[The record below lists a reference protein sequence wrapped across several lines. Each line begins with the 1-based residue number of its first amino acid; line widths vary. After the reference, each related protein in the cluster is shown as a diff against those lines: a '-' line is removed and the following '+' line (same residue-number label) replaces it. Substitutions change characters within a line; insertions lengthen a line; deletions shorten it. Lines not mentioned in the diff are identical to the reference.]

1 MKEEEEGLDS
11 SGPRGGEEKY
21 TFRWQLP
28 ELGDWLHPQ
37 GKCGGVSE
45 TIPRF
50 LARAPPPPP
59 HLPKRCL
66 HLPSQL
72 IKEIECR
79 QPSGQTIAALMLF
92 LCSKTW
98 R

>member
-1 MKEEEEGLDS
+1 MMRMFLMKEEEDGGLDL

-45 TIPRF
+45 TILGFWQEHLLLPHISPIGVSIS
-50 LARAPPPPP
+50 PP
-59 HLPKRCL
+59 
-66 HLPSQL
+66 S
-72 IKEIECR
+72 
-79 QPSGQTIAALMLF
+79 S
-92 LCSKTW
+92 SKK
-98 R
+98 